1 MSKFDP
7 IEIAKMSEAE
17 LAAFVYDQNKQ
28 IWNLQSE
35 LKNCRN
41 ELCLKCGS
49 YREAHLGACDGCR
62 YRHGGE
68 WEKEMDMEEDPE

>member
-1 MSKFDP
+1 MKFDP
-7 IEIAKMSEAE
+7 VEIAKMSEAG
-17 LAAFVYDQNKQ
+17 LAEFIYEQNKQ

-49 YREAHLGACDGCR
+49 YREAHLGACDDCR

-68 WEKEMDMEEDPE
+68 WEKDMEE